1 MKKDQTSLVDTAY
14 EMIKSKILSLD
25 YMPGQVISDFKLHNE
40 LDMSRTPI
48 KQALMQLKSDGLI
61 IERGGRGYEVRRIT
75 EEDVIDLFDAREGI
89 ECTALKIAL
98 KKGIPLKIMNDLLY
112 LNQCVTAANNEKDY
126 EKVFDYDSELHV
138 KLIGSSNN
146 KRLIE
151 YYNMILLQL
160 RRMRLLTYFQK
171 TLPGEAVKEHAL
183 IFSAISNNEEE
194 KALNILSAHILDTK
208 NHYVEIL
215 RNSIKTDADFM
226 VLKYLI
232 GNNLRIESA
241 N

>member
-1 MKKDQTSLVDTAY
+1 MY
-14 EMIKSKILSLD
+14 CSKNR
-25 YMPGQVISDFKLHNE
+25 P
-40 LDMSRTPI
+40 
-48 KQALMQLKSDGLI
+48 
-61 IERGGRGYEVRRIT
+61 
-75 EEDVIDLFDAREGI
+75 
-89 ECTALKIAL
+89 